1 MPSQCPANEH
11 READSSLT
19 RPDVM
24 QLSTIAPCPSHQAT
38 EEREAWQAQSA
49 MRLQGLEYDMYH
61 HFVTT
66 VSAWIDIFDPSQHFA
81 TLVPRLA
88 LRNEGLMKAILAMGA
103 RHMAASAAEG
113 SIDVKVFKHAAVQYY
128 SETLQ
133 YLQTAMRYA
142 SYKNSPE
149 LLATT
154 LIISTYEMLDG
165 AGAGW
170 ERHLKGVFW
179 IQRTRETNGESGG
192 LGQAVWWAWLL
203 QDLWAAFRER
213 RRVYSFYRMTKSY
226 SQLNEWD
233 IASRII
239 YILAQCVNFASDEEK
254 RNGERNVI
262 GRAARGEELAQ
273 MLEEWRSVKS
283 ISFEALPY
291 SAQSA
296 TPFKPI
302 WIHPPAFAVA
312 MQMYHVARI
321 LIVSHRPSSRE
332 HHEDRSEDGST
343 CESIDVI
350 GGIALLLP
358 DGAYRALSSQCLYA
372 AGLSCQDEA
381 RRKAILDT
389 FADKPMQ
396 VDWAPTLHLPELLKS
411 AWAAED
417 SRYR

>member
-1 MPSQCPANEH
+1 
-11 READSSLT
+11 
-19 RPDVM
+19 M
-24 QLSTIAPCPSHQAT
+24 Q
-38 EEREAWQAQSA
+38 
-49 MRLQGLEYDMYH
+49 LQGLEYDMYH

-88 LRNEGLMKAILAMGA
+88 LHNEGLMKAILAMGA
-103 RHMAASAAEG
+103 RHMAANAADG
-113 SIDVKVFKHAAVQYY
+113 STEIKVFKHAAVQYY

-226 SQLNEWD
+226 AQLSEWD

-254 RNGERNVI
+254 RDGERDVI
-262 GRAARGEELAQ
+262 GRATRAGELAQ
-273 MLEEWRSVKS
+273 MLEEWRLSKG
-283 ISFEALPY
+283 ISFEPLPY
-291 SAQSA
+291 AAQS
-296 TPFKPI
+296 TQPFEPI

-312 MQMYHVARI
+312 VQMYHVARI
-321 LIVSHRPSSRE
+321 LIVSPRPNGRGGEEASSRDAE
-332 HHEDRSEDGST
+332 ISEGVDA
-343 CESIDVI
+343 I

-358 DGAYRALSSQCLYA
+358 DGAYRALSAQCLYA
-372 AGLSCQDEA
+372 AGLSCRDEA
-381 RRKAILDT
+381 RRERILGVFAEKA
-389 FADKPMQ
+389 MQ
-396 VDWAPTLHLPELLKS
+396 LDWAPTLHLPEMLKA
-411 AWAAED
+411 AWAKDPAV
-417 SRYR
+417 R